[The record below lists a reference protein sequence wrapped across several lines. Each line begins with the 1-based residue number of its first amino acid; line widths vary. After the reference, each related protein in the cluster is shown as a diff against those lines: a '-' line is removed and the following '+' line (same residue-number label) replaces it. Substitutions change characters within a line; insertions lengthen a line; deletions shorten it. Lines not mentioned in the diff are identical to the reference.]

1 MPEKR
6 AHQRRLM
13 REDAALAT
21 EAGSARR
28 PVIMLDISR
37 LGVCFTSAALLESG
51 TRHLL
56 DFNLPGTC
64 QTHETV
70 VQVVHSSQ
78 SGVPSGYK
86 VGARFVHIEP
96 ETTEAIVHFVS
107 HSTPA

>member
-13 REDAALAT
+13 KEDAALAT

-56 DFNLPGTC
+56 DFNLPGTG

-70 VQVVHSSQ
+70 VQVVQSSQ